1 MAVNKDVI
9 TQMVGMPDAKEGSNL
24 WKMTGI
30 QILALTV
37 SFDIPILEKPE
48 SVTQLAPNQMQ
59 FRLVE
64 THEQLNGDKL
74 LNALLKIQENK
85 KKQII

>member
-1 MAVNKDVI
+1 MNKDVL
-9 TQMVGMPDAKEGSNL
+9 TNMVYMDDKKEGSNL

-30 QILALTV
+30 QIIALCV
-37 SFDIPILEKPE
+37 SFDIPVIEKPE
-48 SVTQLAPNQMQ
+48 TINQLGPNQRE

-64 THEQLNGDKL
+64 MHEVKTGDKL
-74 LNALLKIQENK
+74 LNALLKIQESK